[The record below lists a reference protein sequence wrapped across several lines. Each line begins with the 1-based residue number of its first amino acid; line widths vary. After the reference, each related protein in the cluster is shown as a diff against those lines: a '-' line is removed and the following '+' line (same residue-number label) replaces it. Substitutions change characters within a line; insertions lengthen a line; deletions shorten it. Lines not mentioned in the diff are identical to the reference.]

1 MRLLKFNA
9 LGELEFTKDL
19 IDGIPPYAILS
30 HTWGKD
36 EEEVTFD
43 DLQND
48 RGKNKAGYIKLEFC
62 VEQARKDQLEY
73 FWVDTCCINKANHTE
88 LSEAITS
95 MFRWYQNAAKC
106 YVYLSD
112 VSTPSNSGSQSQSE
126 WDTKFRQSK
135 WFTRGWTLQ
144 ELLAPRSVEFFSQGQ
159 QVLGTKQTLEQI
171 IHEITGIPQRA
182 LQRVPTSQFTVDER
196 LRWAERRTTTKV
208 EDRAYCLLGI
218 FDIFMPI
225 IYGEGDNA
233 FRRLKEEIGGR
244 SIYEYIDNDPSSL
257 TKSFLMYSKVVL
269 CTSALY

>member
-19 IDGIPPYAILS
+19 TDTIPPYAILS

-43 DLQND
+43 DLQNVQNG

-62 VEQARKDQLEY
+62 GEQARKDKLDY
-73 FWVDTCCINKANHTE
+73 FWVDTCCINKANLVE
-88 LSEAITS
+88 LDEAIRS

-112 VSTPSNSGSQSQSE
+112 VSAPSNVGSQSQSGWE
-126 WDTKFRQSK
+126 TKFRQSK

-144 ELLAPRSVEFFSQGQ
+144 ELLAPKSVEFFSQDR
-159 QVLGTKQTLEQI
+159 QVLGTKQTLEQM
-171 IHEITGIPQRA
+171 IHEITGIPQQA
-182 LQRVPTSQFTVDER
+182 LQGVPTSQFTVDER

-208 EDRAYCLLGI
+208 EDKAYCLLGI
-218 FDIFMPI
+218 FNIFMPI
-225 IYGEGDNA
+225 IYGEEDNA

-244 SIYEYIDNDPSSL
+244 FTSSL
-257 TKSFLMYSKVVL
+257 N
-269 CTSALY
+269 